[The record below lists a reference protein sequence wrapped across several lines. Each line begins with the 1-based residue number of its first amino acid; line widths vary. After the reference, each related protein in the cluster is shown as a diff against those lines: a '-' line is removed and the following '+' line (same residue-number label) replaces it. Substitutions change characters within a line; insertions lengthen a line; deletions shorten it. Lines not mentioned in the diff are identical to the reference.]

1 MVQSYIQIHIIF
13 IFIIVI
19 SVQIRVKKEEQFTES
34 NILKLF
40 LIDVISIQILPAIME
55 ELYTSKILIL

>member
-1 MVQSYIQIHIIF
+1 MQSYIQIHIIF
-13 IFIIVI
+13 IFIIVV

-40 LIDVISIQILPAIME
+40 LKDVISITILPAIME
-55 ELYTSKILIL
+55 ELYTSKIFLP